1 MELDIKEFEDRLQ
14 LEKQKAQPNVVA
26 LIYEEIRLA
35 ENMKAGLLE
44 EMNQMNKDFLVQ
56 ASSVIDTYMFGLK
69 QIERELNLVA
79 LPLDQEV
86 ALRDTMHDE
95 MINKIA
101 ELEDL
106 KKKLNKTSK
115 VIWYYTTMA

>member
-115 VIWYYTTMA
+115 VI